1 MLDKMKHD
9 SVFICSLCGKTSTGW
24 GHNPEP
30 LKKNEERCCEQCNVM
45 KVIPAR
51 LSNVFMLQSKRN
63 DDAAEAPPPDDF
75 FNDDNAIIIKTNN
88 DPYYNLLGALHDLEH
103 GVNDQVVRDT
113 ISRVLTQIKPKRLQP

>member
-1 MLDKMKHD
+1 
-9 SVFICSLCGKTSTGW
+9 
-24 GHNPEP
+24 
-30 LKKNEERCCEQCNVM
+30 M

-51 LSNVFMLQSKRN
+51 LSNVFMLQTKKIG
-63 DDAAEAPPPDDF
+63 DDQAPPPDEF
-75 FNDDNAIIIKTNN
+75 FNDDDATIIETND